1 MAKGLMETLFGKKGE
16 VDQGNAEGEPEG
28 SPVLHVTDA
37 DFEERVLRAALPVL
51 VDFWAEWCMPCRM
64 VGPIVEELA
73 HDYEGRVLVAK
84 LDTDENPGVPTHYG
98 IMGIPTLIAFNDGH
112 EVERVV
118 GVRPKAALA
127 QMLDRVLDSH

>member
-1 MAKGLMETLFGKKGE
+1 MAKGLMETLFGKEGE
-16 VDQGNAEGEPEG
+16 VGQGNAEEEPEG

-37 DFEERVLRAALPVL
+37 DFEEKVLRADLPVL

-98 IMGIPTLIAFNDGH
+98 IMGIPTLIAFKDGH

-118 GVRPKAALA
+118 GVRPKPALA